1 VLGSIAETS
10 FRRAIMMDGGTVFFT
25 RPLSAT
31 MLALAILSFVVPL
44 WSAYRQ
50 RQRDH
55 AQASGGP
62 GDAGPGA

>member
-44 WSAYRQ
+44 WSAHRQ
-50 RQRDH
+50 RRREN
-55 AQASGGP
+55 AQPPGGP
-62 GDAGPGA
+62 GTPGSGG